1 MAALSKTWTFVDGE
15 WHEGNPPL
23 IGPRSHAF
31 WLCSTVFDGAR
42 AFEGVT
48 PDLDH
53 HCARLNRSA
62 QALGLKALRPAG
74 EIVDIALEGV
84 KRFDAGSAIYI
95 RPMYWGEAGGT
106 TQVAVD
112 PDSTRFLVCLYESP
126 MPPAGAGFSLTLSP
140 YRRPSLEV
148 MPVNAKAGCL
158 YPNSARTLT
167 EAKSRGFDN
176 ALMLDML
183 GNVAETATSNI
194 WMVKNG
200 VVATPAV
207 SGAFLN
213 GVTRRRTLKLL
224 REAGVAVEER
234 ALTMQ
239 DFLEADEIF
248 TSGNATK
255 ILPCTRIE
263 SRELQPGPV
272 ARRAKEL
279 YWDYAHKGK
288 STPLA

>member
-1 MAALSKTWTFVDGE
+1 MAALSKTWTFVDGV
-15 WHEGNPPL
+15 WHEGSPPL

-62 QALGLKALRPAG
+62 QAIGLKATRQPG
-74 EIVDIALEGV
+74 EIAEIAREGV
-84 KRFDAGSAIYI
+84 GKFAPGTAIYI
-95 RPMYWGEAGGT
+95 RPMYWGEQGGV

-112 PDSTRFLVCLYESP
+112 PESSRFLVCLYENP

-140 YRRPSLEV
+140 FRRPSLEV
-148 MPVNAKAGCL
+148 APVNAKAGCL
-158 YPNSARTLT
+158 YPNSARALV
-167 EAKSRGFDN
+167 EAKERGFDN

-194 WMVKNG
+194 WLAKNG

-207 SGAFLN
+207 SGSFLN
-213 GVTRRRTLKLL
+213 GVTRQRTLKLL
-224 REAGVAVEER
+224 REAGVEVQER
-234 ALTMQ
+234 PLTFK
-239 DFLEADEIF
+239 DFVDADEVF

-263 SRELQPGPV
+263 TRELQPGPF

-279 YWDYAHKGK
+279 YWDFAHKGK
-288 STPLA
+288 AAPLA

>member
-1 MAALSKTWTFVDGE
+1 MAEISKTWTFVDGA
-15 WHEGNPPL
+15 WREGNPPL

-31 WLCSTVFDGAR
+31 WLCSTVFDGSR
-42 AFEGVT
+42 AFEGVM

-62 QALGLKALRPAG
+62 QAIGLKATRQPG
-74 EIVDIALEGV
+74 EIAEIAREGV
-84 KRFDAGSAIYI
+84 GKFAPGTAIYI
-95 RPMYWGEAGGT
+95 RPMYWGENGGA

-112 PDSTRFLVCLYESP
+112 PESTRFLLCLYESP

-140 YRRPSLEV
+140 FRRPSLEV

-158 YPNSARTLT
+158 YPNSARTLV
-167 EAKSRGFDN
+167 EAKERGFDN
-176 ALMLDML
+176 AVMLDML

-194 WMVKNG
+194 WLVKNG

-207 SGAFLN
+207 SGSFLN
-213 GVTRRRTLKLL
+213 GVTRQRTLKLL
-224 REAGVAVEER
+224 RDAGVEAQER
-234 ALTMQ
+234 TLSYK

-248 TSGNATK
+248 TSGNASK
-255 ILPCTRIE
+255 ILSCTRIE
-263 SRELQPGPV
+263 TRELQPGPF

-288 STPLA
+288 AAPLA

>member
-1 MAALSKTWTFVDGE
+1 MAEFSQTWTFVDGV
-15 WHEGNPPL
+15 WREGNPAL

-31 WLCSTVFDGAR
+31 WLCSTVFDGSR

-62 QALGLKALRPAG
+62 EAIGLKALRQAG
-74 EIVDIALEGV
+74 EIVEIALEGV
-84 KRFDAGSAIYI
+84 KKFAPGTAIYI
-95 RPMYWGEAGGT
+95 RPMYWGEQGGA

-112 PDSTRFLVCLYESP
+112 PASTRFLVCLYESP

-140 YRRPSLEV
+140 FRRPSLEV

-158 YPNSARTLT
+158 YPNSARALVDAR
-167 EAKSRGFDN
+167 ERGFDN
-176 ALMLDML
+176 AVMLDML

-194 WMVKNG
+194 WLAKNG

-234 ALTMQ
+234 PLTYR
-239 DFLEADEIF
+239 DFLDADEIF
-248 TSGNATK
+248 TSGNASK
-255 ILPCTRIE
+255 ILPCTRIDG
-263 SRELQPGPV
+263 RELQPGPF

-279 YWDYAHKGK
+279 YWDYAHKGRAA
-288 STPLA
+288 PLV

>member
-1 MAALSKTWTFVDGE
+1 MAEMSKTWTFVDGT
-15 WHEGNPPL
+15 WHEGSPPL

-42 AFEGVT
+42 AFEGLT

-62 QALGLKALRPAG
+62 EALGLKATRHAG
-74 EIVDIALEGV
+74 EIVEIALEGV
-84 KRFDAGSAIYI
+84 KKFAPGTAIYI
-95 RPMYWGEAGGT
+95 RPMYWGEQGGV

-112 PDSTRFLVCLYESP
+112 PASTRFLVCLYENP

-140 YRRPSLEV
+140 FRRPSLEV

-158 YPNSARTLT
+158 YPNSARALV
-167 EAKSRGFDN
+167 EAKGRGFDN
-176 ALMLDML
+176 CVMLDML
-183 GNVAETATSNI
+183 GNVAETATSNV
-194 WMVKNG
+194 WLAKNG

-224 REAGVAVEER
+224 RAAGAAVEER
-234 ALTMQ
+234 PLTYR
-239 DFLEADEIF
+239 DFLDADEIF
-248 TSGNATK
+248 TSGNASK
-255 ILPCTRIE
+255 ILPCTRIDG
-263 SRELQPGPV
+263 RELQPGPF
-272 ARRAKEL
+272 ARKAKEL

-288 STPLA
+288 SAPLA